1 MSGAFLGFLSGLFGV
16 VKSVVVKWGRRSKA
30 AGRGWMM
37 ERVWAVF
44 GVRDICQ
51 LGVVGG
57 GG

>member
-1 MSGAFLGFLSGLFGV
+1 MGFLSCVYGV
-16 VKSVVVKWGRRSKA
+16 VKSVVVKWGRRLKA
-30 AGRGWMM
+30 AGRGWTM
-37 ERVWAVF
+37 ESVWAVF